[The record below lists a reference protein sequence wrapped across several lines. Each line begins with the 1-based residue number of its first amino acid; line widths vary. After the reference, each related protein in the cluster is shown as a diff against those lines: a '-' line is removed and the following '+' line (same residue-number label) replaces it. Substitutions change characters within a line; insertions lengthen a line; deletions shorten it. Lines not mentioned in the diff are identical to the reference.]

1 MLFSKHQF
9 ISADLKWSN
18 QVKYLILITLKGK
31 LPFEWEV
38 FNSLRRDLILQNE
51 DFLIH
56 QYLQNTFCP
65 TYIHTPG
72 LFAFHRKFNMNIHGQ
87 FHFFFFL
94 IICLWS
100 WFFSLPFSFI
110 CLFAPPS
117 FSAVTSCI
125 NWAPSAKVANRCEG
139 SVVFS
144 YCNFLLLKKKLEV
157 SPRSPGGFPD

>member
-87 FHFFFFL
+87 FHFFSSLSFASGVGFSVCRFHSFVFLPLLHSQQSHLVSIEHLQPKWLTDVRALLYFL
-94 IICLWS
+94 IVI
-100 WFFSLPFSFI
+100 
-110 CLFAPPS
+110 
-117 FSAVTSCI
+117 
-125 NWAPSAKVANRCEG
+125 
-139 SVVFS
+139 S
-144 YCNFLLLKKKLEV
+144 YCWKKN
-157 SPRSPGGFPD
+157 